1 MDLDTI
7 IFIIV
12 FIAAS
17 FIVYWFLKKILKVII
32 FAIAMFI
39 AYILLKIFII
49 K

>member
-12 FIAAS
+12 FIAVS

-39 AYILLKIFII
+39 AYVLLKMFIL